1 MTAALTRLPAAL
13 VVESQRRRLAL
24 ATTTAIGIIEHADRF
39 VERRRCDRA
48 GHLVER
54 GLVPVLIEHHAAGA
68 TWWDID
74 HQIGMVRETSFSNDG
89 RNFEMLLQ
97 FGNSER
103 ARWIFDDLC
112 DGIAFGCSIGT
123 GSAMVPVAVDAPQP
137 AKPYF
142 VSQEWELR
150 ELTVLGLQ
158 GGADSEAKVMIPRDI
173 DELADWMRAT
183 RLARAEAMRHELP
196 LCYAAPLRD
205 RLAAIA
211 ADVAGASGGDA
222 ACAEAALRREIE
234 AFIARFD

>member
-24 ATTTAIGIIEHADRF
+24 ATTTAIGIIEHVDRF

-103 ARWIFDDLC
+103 ARWIFD
-112 DGIAFGCSIGT
+112 AS
-123 GSAMVPVAVDAPQP
+123 V
-137 AKPYF
+137 
-142 VSQEWELR
+142 R
-150 ELTVLGLQ
+150 
-158 GGADSEAKVMIPRDI
+158 
-173 DELADWMRAT
+173 
-183 RLARAEAMRHELP
+183 
-196 LCYAAPLRD
+196 RD
-205 RLAAIA
+205 RIRLLDRHRLGAGPGRRRRAA
-211 ADVAGASGGDA
+211 AG
-222 ACAEAALRREIE
+222 EAVFRQPGMGIT
-234 AFIARFD
+234 